1 MVLYLFRYLRHSA
14 SLSTPVSLWLT
25 AWQISRSNLCI
36 KRAQRYPLES
46 MTKAVN
52 RHSTVTRYRRLPPL
66 SREILPGGWRRHR
79 KISDIDA
86 PLPVRGP
93 GKGRTYEQNGKV
105 SQGLFFA
112 EAPIAGRWNTASF
125 SQSRHL
131 IFQRLVCCGGPCVPY
146 LRMTHSLTVRNIL
159 QKTFVSH
166 ICFAKS
172 FPCFSYERT
181 LLTSAP

>member
-1 MVLYLFRYLRHSA
+1 MQLPPTTCQSSVLLQLLNLELSKPRCSKKCDKILERLGRLRERY
-14 SLSTPVSLWLT
+14 SL
-25 AWQISRSNLCI
+25 INHHYDI
-36 KRAQRYPLES
+36 
-46 MTKAVN
+46 
-52 RHSTVTRYRRLPPL
+52 TVTNAPDGKAR
-66 SREILPGGWRRHR
+66 
-79 KISDIDA
+79 A
-86 PLPVRGP
+86 PLPGSAMRRMIRAMP
-93 GKGRTYEQNGKV
+93 ERATMSGRTYEWNGKV

-112 EAPIAGRWNTASF
+112 EAPIAGRWNTAGF

-172 FPCFSYERT
+172 FPCFSYEGT

>member
-1 MVLYLFRYLRHSA
+1 MVCQAGAYVDARAKHDLTQLHLAAEHGIPEMVNALINAGADIEARTEDGRTPLY
-14 SLSTPVSLWLT
+14 
-25 AWQISRSNLCI
+25 
-36 KRAQRYPLES
+36 
-46 MTKAVN
+46 M
-52 RHSTVTRYRRLPPL
+52 
-66 SREILPGGWRRHR
+66 
-79 KISDIDA
+79 
-86 PLPVRGP
+86 
-93 GKGRTYEQNGKV
+93 GRTYERNGKV

-112 EAPIAGRWNTASF
+112 EAPIAGRWNTAGF

-166 ICFAKS
+166 ICFSKS
-172 FPCFSYERT
+172 FPCFSYEGT